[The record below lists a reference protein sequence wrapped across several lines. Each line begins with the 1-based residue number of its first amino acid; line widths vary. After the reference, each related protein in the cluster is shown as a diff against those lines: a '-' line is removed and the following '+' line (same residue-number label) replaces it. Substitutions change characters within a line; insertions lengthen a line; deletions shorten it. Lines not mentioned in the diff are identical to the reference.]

1 MSRVYTILYRLSFN
15 VLCLV
20 GFFSP
25 LQSFLSPAA
34 TAMKMVT
41 MPNEDSKLIG
51 EYDNFILTVAVR
63 PDNTQSHSGT
73 S

>member
-1 MSRVYTILYRLSFN
+1 
-15 VLCLV
+15 
-20 GFFSP
+20 
-25 LQSFLSPAA
+25 
-34 TAMKMVT
+34 MKMVT
-41 MPNEDSKLIG
+41 MPSEDSKLIG